1 MAFGDSTHVFGIGIK
16 RFTHQ
21 GSIFNRH
28 LNAAVLDET
37 KKIHRSE
44 CGGWDVG
51 QMQFMVLVLLGLSF
65 FWGVGVHI
73 IVIFLEI

>member
-1 MAFGDSTHVFGIGIK
+1 MAFGDSTHFSGIGIK

-37 KKIHRSE
+37 KTAPFSE
-44 CGGWDVG
+44 HGGWDVG
-51 QMQFMVLVLLGLSF
+51 QMRFMVLVLLGLSF
-65 FWGVGVHI
+65 FLGVGAHI
-73 IVIFLEI
+73 IVIFIEI